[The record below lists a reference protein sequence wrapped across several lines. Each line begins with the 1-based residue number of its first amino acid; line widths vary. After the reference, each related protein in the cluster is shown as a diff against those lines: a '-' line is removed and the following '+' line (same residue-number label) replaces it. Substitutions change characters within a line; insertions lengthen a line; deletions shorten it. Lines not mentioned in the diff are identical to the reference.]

1 MGEIMVGISGWT
13 EPTLIAGGKFYPPSV
28 KSAEARLKFYAGQ
41 FSIVEV
47 DSIYYGLPTE
57 ATSGLWVDRTPEKF
71 VFDVKAFRL
80 FTQHQTGPEVLPKDI
95 RKRLAPDLAARKNI
109 YYRDLSPE
117 LRNELWRRFEL
128 ALLPLDSAGK
138 LGVVLFQFPSWFL
151 PGKEQLEYLAWCKQK
166 LAQYQIAVEFRNSV
180 WLSQINA
187 QRTLAF
193 LRENQLSYVCVDEP
207 QGFESSVPPVAAST
221 SQVGV
226 IRFHGRNR
234 QTWERG
240 GLKASG
246 RFNYLYSEN
255 ELKEWIPRIE
265 SLAAKTRQLHII
277 FNNCYDDKQ
286 IRNAKQIRTLLG
298 QIDGSSFD

>member
-1 MGEIMVGISGWT
+1 
-13 EPTLIAGGKFYPPSV
+13 
-28 KSAEARLKFYAGQ
+28 
-41 FSIVEV
+41 VEV

-80 FTQHQTGPEVLPKDI
+80 FTQHQTAPDVLPKDI
-95 RKRLAPDLAARKNI
+95 RESLTPELAARKNI
-109 YYRDLSPE
+109 YYRDLSSE
-117 LRNELWRRFEL
+117 LRNELWKRFEQ

-138 LGVVLFQFPSWFL
+138 LGVVLFQFPTWFL
-151 PGKEQLEYLAWCKQK
+151 PGREQLEYLGWCKQK
-166 LAQYQIAVEFRNSV
+166 LPQYQIAVEFRNAT
-180 WLSQINA
+180 WMNQIQA
-187 QRTLAF
+187 ERTLAF

-207 QGFESSVPPVAAST
+207 QGFESSVPPVAAAT
-221 SQVGV
+221 AEVGV
-226 IRFHGRNR
+226 IRFHGRNQ
-234 QTWERG
+234 QTWERR

-255 ELKEWIPRIE
+255 ELKEWIPKIDD
-265 SLAAKTRQLHII
+265 LAQKTRQLHIV

-298 QIDGSSFD
+298 QIDDTHFD